1 MNGIITRNVIRIV
14 FMTAILFS
22 IMGCSD
28 NDDNN
33 TSSALISA
41 NVVEVV
47 FSPSGFG
54 DLGYNDI
61 ILTGLEESR
70 KRLGFDVVMHVPAP
84 VEDGIAIYNKW
95 AQKTAKG
102 ERRLFIFASNQ
113 YESALRNSSVR
124 PSDANSTVLLYETHQ
139 PIDGI

>member
-70 KRLGFDVVMHVPAP
+70 KRLGFDVVMHVPAS
-84 VEDGIAIYNKW
+84 VEGGIAIYNKW

-102 ERRLFIFASNQ
+102 E
-113 YESALRNSSVR
+113 
-124 PSDANSTVLLYETHQ
+124 
-139 PIDGI
+139 